1 MSWGGLILPHRRF
14 RQWPPEA
21 GQTKY
26 LTGTYRRGRLARHSA
41 ARQDADSAR
50 EVIMM
55 KWLSFSTEWDIALD
69 DRSDEA

>member
-1 MSWGGLILPHRRF
+1 M
-14 RQWPPEA
+14 
-21 GQTKY
+21 
-26 LTGTYRRGRLARHSA
+26 LARHRAS
-41 ARQDADSAR
+41 RQDADSPR